1 MPKQIP
7 LEEGY
12 MVIPEDPDKACY
24 LLGSYSKAADTTFF
38 PIRKRC
44 PITEQDVETVE
55 LSNEGE
61 LYSWSFVFMPK
72 MGSMQEDAG
81 GGFGVGQIDLPE
93 GVRIQSMIDGK
104 QEDFKIGMK
113 MRLTPNPMATD
124 DDGTQYCGFKFIAI
138 EES

>member
-1 MPKQIP
+1 MTKQIP

-12 MVIPEDPDKACY
+12 MVIPDDPDQACR
-24 LLGSYSKAADTTFF
+24 LLGSYSKAADKTFF

-44 PITEQDVETVE
+44 PITEQSVETVE

-61 LYSWSFVFMPK
+61 LYSWSFVLMPK
-72 MGSMQEDAG
+72 MGSQQQDAS

-93 GVRIQSMIDGK
+93 GVRIQSVIDGK

-113 MRLTPNPMATD
+113 MRLAPNPMATD

-138 EES
+138 EEA